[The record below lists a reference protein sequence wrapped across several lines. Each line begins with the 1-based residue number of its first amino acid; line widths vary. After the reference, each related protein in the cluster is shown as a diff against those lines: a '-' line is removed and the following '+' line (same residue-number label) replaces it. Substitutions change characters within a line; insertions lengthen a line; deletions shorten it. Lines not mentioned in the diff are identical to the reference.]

1 MQRRLVLFA
10 ERTEYDRQ
18 CLIES
23 NYSAAKQHKRLRERD
38 WLQNRLSM
46 QITHELYAGARPGV
60 ADRKPEVD
68 GKRAL
73 HLDLNGDKL
82 TSTFRWKVF
91 LIP

>member
-1 MQRRLVLFA
+1 MQCRLVLFP

-23 NYSAAKQHKRLRERD
+23 NYSTAKRHKRLRERD

-60 ADRKPEVD
+60 AGTANQK
-68 GKRAL
+68 
-73 HLDLNGDKL
+73 
-82 TSTFRWKVF
+82 STGRELF
-91 LIP
+91 I